1 LARQLQLPRQGGL
14 TARSGIRIDAA
25 PKNRLFRRHCLPG
38 TASAGMIDFTRHL
51 WAGANGNAQATW
63 SSDANVPG
71 SVCGALLACNYD
83 GIGLAG
89 LAFRRRA
96 AAA

>member
-1 LARQLQLPRQGGL
+1 
-14 TARSGIRIDAA
+14 
-25 PKNRLFRRHCLPG
+25 
-38 TASAGMIDFTRHL
+38 MIDFTRHL